1 MYGLIIGLCLL
12 IAWFDVCLM
21 VSKSGLVTAAEREKA
36 DQEQMDY
43 LKKHSRKKK
52 RPVNGGRR

>member
-21 VSKSGLVTAAEREKA
+21 VSKSVLVTAAEREKA
-36 DQEQMDY
+36 DQEQMNY
-43 LKKHSRKKK
+43 LKKQSRNRKD
-52 RPVNGGRR
+52 R

>member
-21 VSKSGLVTAAEREKA
+21 VSKSVLVTAAEREKT
-36 DQEQMDY
+36 DQEQMNY
-43 LKKHSRKKK
+43 LKKQGRNRKD
-52 RPVNGGRR
+52 R